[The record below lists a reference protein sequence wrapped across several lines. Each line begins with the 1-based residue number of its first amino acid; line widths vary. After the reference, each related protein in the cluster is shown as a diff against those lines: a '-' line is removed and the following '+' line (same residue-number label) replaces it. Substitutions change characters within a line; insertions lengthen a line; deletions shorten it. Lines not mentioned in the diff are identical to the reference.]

1 MDVVGVE
8 ETDLAIYDEELG
20 VEGPKE
26 RSMVVDDLHVE
37 VRDLVG
43 IRKVDS

>member
-8 ETDLAIYDEELG
+8 KTDLSIHDEELG
-20 VEGPKE
+20 VEGTDE

-37 VRDLVG
+37 VRDLIGVG
-43 IRKVDS
+43 KVDG